1 MKRLL
6 ALAFFFALPTLAH
19 GVADSSGKKMI
30 LHLSTGQS
38 IRVIARETP
47 EADGSW
53 EYRSQAGWKRLEAN
67 AVRRVES
74 ESSALATWKARKSAA
89 DKAPE
94 GERADARVAAARTAI
109 DAGLLLEGLEMLDT
123 VLRSD
128 PDHAGALALLAERP
142 LMSTPKVAAAS
153 GDVARA
159 IDPVFRWA
167 SGLPPA
173 ARECAVREIASLP
186 HTPTLRA
193 ALSHELV
200 SQISGRRSF
209 AALALRRIFPGEE
222 IRPLLVRAVMDPS
235 DDVRVS
241 ASLALRTANEP
252 GVIVPIVRVLAD
264 SASPTSRMHAAEA
277 LGHMGYAA
285 AVEPLMSRLYAAAA
299 PASAASGGGAGA
311 PRSHIF
317 VGRQIAYVQDFDVE
331 IAQSSAIGDPVVN
344 TALEGAVL
352 DVAVHGVQQ
361 VSVAVEQATIRKSLG
376 RLTGAAPGNTSRDWM
391 RWWQANE
398 SKWRNGGP
406 APMTGTR

>member
-6 ALAFFFALPTLAH
+6 VLASLFALPSFAH
-19 GVADSSGKKMI
+19 GVAESSGKKMI
-30 LHLSTGQS
+30 LHLSSGQS
-38 IRVIARETP
+38 IRVVARETA
-47 EADGSW
+47 EANGGW
-53 EYRSQAGWKRLEAN
+53 EYKSPSGWKRLEAS

-74 ESSALATWKARKSAA
+74 ETSALATWKACKSAA

-94 GERADARVAAARTAI
+94 SERADARAAAARSAI
-109 DAGLLLEGLEMLDT
+109 EAGLLLEGLEMLDT

-128 PDHAGALALLAERP
+128 PDHVGALALVAERP
-142 LMSTPKVAAAS
+142 LMSTPKVDAAG

-167 SGLPPA
+167 SKLPPA
-173 ARECAVREIASLP
+173 ARECAVREIANLP

-222 IRPLLVRAVMDPS
+222 IRPLLVRAVLDPS
-235 DDVRVS
+235 DEVRES
-241 ASLALRTANEP
+241 ASHALRTANEP
-252 GVIVPIVRVLAD
+252 GVIVPIVRVLAE
-264 SASPTSRMHAAEA
+264 SESPTSRIHAAEA
-277 LGHMGYAA
+277 LGRMGYAA

-299 PASAASGGGAGA
+299 PTPSASGGGARA

-317 VGRQIAYVQDFDVE
+317 VGRQLAYVQDFDVE
-331 IAQSSAIGDPVVN
+331 VAQSSAIGDPVVN

-352 DVAVHGVQQ
+352 DVAVRGVEQ

-391 RWWQANE
+391 RWWKANE
-398 SKWRNGGP
+398 ARWSSASHSTPGAR
-406 APMTGTR
+406 